1 MMIFCQSGE
10 ISPNRVT
17 LCLTH
22 SLSSFEPTHSL
33 YLNQGEGDRKSLT
46 TILLK
51 FEQTNV
57 IRLPIVVATH
67 ISISL
72 PLFYMLFLHKFLL
85 GSLFIFELFFA
96 SYL

>member
-10 ISPNRVT
+10 ISPNWVT

-57 IRLPIVVATH
+57 IRLPHTH
-67 ISISL
+67 LYISPSIL
-72 PLFYMLFLHKFLL
+72 YVIPTQVPF
-85 GSLFIFELFFA
+85 G
-96 SYL
+96 